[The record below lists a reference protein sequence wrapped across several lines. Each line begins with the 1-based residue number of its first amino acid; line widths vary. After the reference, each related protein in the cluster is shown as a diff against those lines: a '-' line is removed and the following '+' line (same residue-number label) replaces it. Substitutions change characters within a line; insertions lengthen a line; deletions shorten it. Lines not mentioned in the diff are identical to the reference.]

1 MGENLLKQS
10 KRQGEL
16 RHFILW
22 GVRKVSELG
31 VLFFGSFVFFIRQ
44 TQSLHLGRVLGQMCM
59 CTGKILYDL
68 ALMKHGGLQKNKKQI
83 AINII

>member
-1 MGENLLKQS
+1 MGENLFKQS

-31 VLFFGSFVFFIRQ
+31 VLFFGSFVFLSDRLKVY
-44 TQSLHLGRVLGQMCM
+44 TSAGC
-59 CTGKILYDL
+59 
-68 ALMKHGGLQKNKKQI
+68 
-83 AINII
+83 